1 MSRVDNDLYTK
12 TPMKDSVLFELLDR
26 FRVEE
31 YDIQLE
37 DDSSGVR
44 SVFDLPM
51 LMKRSVPAEE
61 YHEDS
66 MIRLLDT
73 IFSELRT
80 YISRFCNKKEFPS
93 VYSTLIDE
101 QFRLFIKNV
110 GLEKDILDD
119 IYNDSLFIYIC
130 KAVAKELDDF
140 GMRDKSI
147 EALETLRKLSK

>member
-1 MSRVDNDLYTK
+1 
-12 TPMKDSVLFELLDR
+12 
-26 FRVEE
+26 
-31 YDIQLE
+31 
-37 DDSSGVR
+37 
-44 SVFDLPM
+44 M